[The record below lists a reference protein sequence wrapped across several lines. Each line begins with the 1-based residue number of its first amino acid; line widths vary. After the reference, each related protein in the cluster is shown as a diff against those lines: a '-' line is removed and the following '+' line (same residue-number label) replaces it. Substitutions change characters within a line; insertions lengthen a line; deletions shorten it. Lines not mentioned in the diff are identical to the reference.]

1 MSRFRVIILCM
12 KKKSANY
19 LSLLLTAVLLILCL
33 TGCGGTQSKSG
44 ASAEKEAAPSGGRTS
59 AKLTVW
65 MFNDMSTP
73 GDYYITYWK
82 NVEKETGYRITVR
95 TYSTQQLKDKL
106 KIGVA
111 TKELPDIFTVWGGSY
126 PEFLFDAR
134 ACTPVQNYLK
144 ESNTLFKE
152 SYLQTYTDGNNYIIP
167 CFPEAYTVL
176 LSNDNLLKK
185 LGLSVPKNWEE
196 LMQFVRAVRQYNAV
210 NGTDYTPMELGDKD
224 NWAGDLLYST
234 IVNRIDPDAIE
245 NLAKG
250 KIRLDSAPFRQ
261 ACDRIRQLI
270 AAGAFPKD
278 FLEMGDTEAVENF
291 SQGKAL
297 LMVNQS
303 PILQYLQNNMG
314 EDNFSVNPF
323 PSCSSRHDKD
333 YSQYNLAINYSLEP
347 GLCINSYSNYKN
359 EAAEACLKFADAVN
373 RINVAE
379 GGYIDI
385 TDKNIVAPLTI
396 AKPTRQLREMLF
408 YAKKESPYLYSLL
421 KHPQADDFRS
431 MTKKLYAGEYSTEVF
446 LREGKKYLKFSQIKM
461 KKSY

>member
-1 MSRFRVIILCM
+1 M
-12 KKKSANY
+12 KRKRIQY
-19 LSLLLTAVLLILCL
+19 LSLLLTAVLLVICL
-33 TGCGGTQSKSG
+33 AGCGGTQLNSG
-44 ASAEKEAAPSGGRTS
+44 ESSGQEAEPSGSKTS

-82 NVEKETGYRITVR
+82 NIEQETGYRITVR

-152 SYLQTYTDGNNYIIP
+152 AYRQTYTDGNNYIIP
-167 CFPEAYTVL
+167 CFPEAYSVL

-185 LGLSVPKNWEE
+185 LDLSVPRNWQQ
-196 LMQFVRAVRQYNAV
+196 LIQFVQDVRQYNAE
-210 NGTDYTPMELGDKD
+210 NGTDYTPIELGDKD
-224 NWAGDLLYST
+224 NWAGDMLYST

-250 KIRLDSAPFRQ
+250 KTELDSEPFRQ
-261 ACDRIRQLI
+261 ACERIRELT
-270 AAGAFPKD
+270 AADAFPKD

-291 SQGKAL
+291 RQGKAL

-303 PILQYLQNNMG
+303 PILQYLQTNMG

-323 PSCSSRHDKD
+323 PSCSSSHDKD
-333 YSQYNLAINYSLEP
+333 YARYNLAINYSLEP
-347 GLCINSYSNYKN
+347 GLCINSYSNYKD

-396 AKPTRQLREMLF
+396 AKPTRQLRDMLF
-408 YAKKESPYLYSLL
+408 YSKKDSPYLYSLL
-421 KHPQADDFRS
+421 EHPQADDFRS
-431 MTKKLYAGEYSTEVF
+431 MTKKLYAGEYSTETF
-446 LREGKKYLKFSQIKM
+446 LREAEKYLKFSQIKM